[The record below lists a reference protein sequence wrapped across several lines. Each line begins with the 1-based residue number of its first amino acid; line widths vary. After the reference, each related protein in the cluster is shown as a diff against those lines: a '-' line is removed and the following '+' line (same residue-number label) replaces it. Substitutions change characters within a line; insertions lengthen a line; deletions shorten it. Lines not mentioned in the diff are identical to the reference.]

1 MSAVRSVR
9 PFGTEAV
16 LVELA
21 DHRRVLDQYDA
32 LDHSRLPGVI
42 DVVPARST
50 VLVTFDPGRTSPGAV
65 VGWIDGTPLTSRVRG
80 DGAVVE
86 IEVVY
91 DGADLAE
98 VAETTGLTPAAVV
111 AAHSGAVF
119 SVAFCGFAPGFAYLT
134 GLPPELHLPRRAS
147 PRTRV
152 PAGAVAIADDFS
164 AVYPRPSPG
173 GWHLLGR
180 TEACLWDLTRDVP
193 GLLQPGDR
201 VRFVES
207 RR

>member
-9 PFGTEAV
+9 LFGTEAV

-21 DHRRVLDQYDA
+21 DHRRVLDQYEA
-32 LDHSRLPGVI
+32 LDRSRPPGVV

-50 VLVTFDPGRTSPGAV
+50 VLITFDPALIAPGAV
-65 VGWIDGTPLTSRVRG
+65 TGWIDSTPVTSGERG

-98 VAETTGLTPAAVV
+98 VAATTGLTPATVV

-134 GLPPELHLPRRAS
+134 GLPPELHLPRRAV

-152 PAGAVAIADDFS
+152 PEGSVAIADDFS

-180 TEACLWDLTRDVP
+180 TDARLWDLDRDVP
-193 GLLQPGDR
+193 GLLQPGDQ
-201 VRFVES
+201 VRFVEV